1 MPIASTCT
9 ASSTVD
15 RIGVSELV
23 DSGQLL
29 LPLQPTREVSLS
41 ELSTPVLDPV
51 RSALDQLVDGEMS
64 ALYLWGASGSG
75 RSLLLQAFCNRVG
88 EAVLLPMRHVVF
100 MPPELLDGL
109 EGSRFVVLDDIDAIA
124 GFPAWEEAVFHLLN
138 RLQAQNGRLLVSA
151 HTAPALTPIQLPDLR
166 SRLAAMTVYAMPAP
180 DDSLREALL
189 DQAVQQRG
197 WALADDVRRYLIER
211 GPRRLSSFL
220 RLIDQL
226 DTTALR
232 ERRALTVP
240 LVRSV
245 LERS

>member
-1 MPIASTCT
+1 MTEPA
-9 ASSTVD
+9 AP
-15 RIGVSELV
+15 
-23 DSGQLL
+23 GQLL
-29 LPLQPTREVSLS
+29 LPLQPTQPAALS
-41 ELSTPVLDPV
+41 ELSAPLLAPV
-51 RSALDQLVDGEMS
+51 RSALDQLERGRMS

-75 RSLLLQAFCNRVG
+75 RSLLLQSFCNRVG

-109 EGSRFVVLDDIDAIA
+109 EGSRYVVLDDMEAIA

-138 RLQAQNGRLLVSA
+138 RLHAQGGRVLVSA
-151 HTAPALTPIQLPDLR
+151 ATAPAQSTLQLPDLR
-166 SRLAAMTVYAMPAP
+166 SRLAAMTVYAMPTP

-189 DQAVQQRG
+189 DQAVSQRG
-197 WALADDVRRYLIER
+197 WDLPEEVRRYLIER
-211 GPRRLSSFL
+211 GPRRLSAFM

-240 LVRSV
+240 LARGV
-245 LERS
+245 LERG